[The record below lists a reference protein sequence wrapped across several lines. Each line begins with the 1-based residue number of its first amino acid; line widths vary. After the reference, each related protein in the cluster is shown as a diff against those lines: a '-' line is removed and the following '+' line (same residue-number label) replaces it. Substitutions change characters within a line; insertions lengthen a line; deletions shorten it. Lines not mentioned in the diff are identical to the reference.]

1 MTRRNDP
8 EREMVRRC
16 SPFAPPA
23 IVAAFLI
30 GAATG
35 GWDAGWSAAIGVAIV
50 FANFTAHALSL
61 ARAARVS
68 LTALYAVALGGFV
81 VRLAVITAILVL
93 LTKLEWFSVVAFV
106 IALVPSTVVLLAA
119 EMKLLSGRMQMD
131 LWTL

>member
-1 MTRRNDP
+1 
-8 EREMVRRC
+8 MVRRC

-30 GAATG
+30 GAAAG
-35 GWDAGWSAAIGVAIV
+35 GWDAGRSAAIGVAIV

-131 LWTL
+131 LWTLPTGPNQARS

>member
-1 MTRRNDP
+1 
-8 EREMVRRC
+8 MVRRC

-131 LWTL
+131 LWTLPTGPNQARS